1 MRGCGRIIGLHGD
14 DSRCKIA
21 DEGFLDVPHW
31 RSSVPSCRNR
41 TKRSRLA
48 PPITCRTI
56 PPVST
61 AGDPTV
67 SQATLVTSCSQEL
80 CSVYDDGEQEAL
92 RYKWIES
99 EKAGHDLGE
108 TAIRRWVQNHWW
120 GYLRARWLEHLQ
132 GKRFWVELDRGDF
145 GLLQR
150 TFHDN
155 TLLLDRILDRLK
167 AGQEN
172 LDILNWAHAWGIPS
186 DSVIEVLEALDINS
200 RRLAHRF
207 DPQE

>member
-1 MRGCGRIIGLHGD
+1 ME
-14 DSRCKIA
+14 K
-21 DEGFLDVPHW
+21 
-31 RSSVPSCRNR
+31 SSVY
-41 TKRSRLA
+41 
-48 PPITCRTI
+48 
-56 PPVST
+56 V
-61 AGDPTV
+61 
-67 SQATLVTSCSQEL
+67 
-80 CSVYDDGEQEAL
+80 DGEQEAL

-108 TAIRRWVQNHWW
+108 AAIRRWVQNHWW

-150 TFHDN
+150 KFHDN

-172 LDILNWAHAWGIPS
+172 LDLILWALDWGININ
-186 DSVIEVLEALDINS
+186 DVREILEALDINS
-200 RRLAHRF
+200 RRLAHKF
-207 DPQE
+207 DT

>member
-1 MRGCGRIIGLHGD
+1 ML
-14 DSRCKIA
+14 
-21 DEGFLDVPHW
+21 E
-31 RSSVPSCRNR
+31 
-41 TKRSRLA
+41 A
-48 PPITCRTI
+48 PPHPEDLAQPIRCISGRT
-56 PPVST
+56 VST
-61 AGDPTV
+61 THRCRLRPFPCSVSESTV
-67 SQATLVTSCSQEL
+67 ANSLMPVCCDQEL

-108 TAIRRWVQNHWW
+108 AAIRRWVQNHWW

-172 LDILNWAHAWGIPS
+172 LDILTWAHHLG
-186 DSVIEVLEALDINS
+186 
-200 RRLAHRF
+200 RRRWTR
-207 DPQE
+207 